1 MASIVSGFGTGV
13 AVAVGSGVA
22 VAVAVAVAVGNWVAD
37 GASVGVADGR
47 AVPVEVGMD
56 VAGIEVEVGWGAVV
70 QAPANNATIALKMT
84 MRLGVE
90 RWTFVIVI
98 MVTQGLQMCL

>member
-22 VAVAVAVAVGNWVAD
+22 VAVVVAVGNGVAD
-37 GASVGVADGR
+37 GASVGVTDGR
-47 AVPVEVGMD
+47 AVLVEVGMD
-56 VAGIEVEVGWGAVV
+56 VAGIGVEIGWVAVV

-98 MVTQGLQMCL
+98 MVTQGAQMYL